1 MKIKAKRLS
10 DTAKLPTYGSEKAA
24 CCDLYADLSDHCI
37 TLNPDVEVRN
47 IGDNKNS
54 PIQRVSIVPHQIVG
68 IAPHETIKIPTG
80 WAFQPPEGYAGFIYA
95 RSGLATKNGLRPSN
109 CVGVCDEDY
118 SGEYIVAVHNDTN
131 EYQFINNGDRIAQL
145 EFRPYE
151 QAEFEEVDELDET
164 ERGVSGFGSTGV

>member
-10 DTAKLPTYGSEKAA
+10 NTAIIPTYGSKCACAA
-24 CCDLYADLSDHCI
+24 DLYCDLRVDKCI
-37 TLNPDVEVRN
+37 DLNPANVDFKHMEYS
-47 IGDNKNS
+47 GDCFD
-54 PIQRVSIVPHQIVG
+54 RVH
-68 IAPHETIKIPTG
+68 IAPHETIKLPTG

-118 SGEYIVAVHNDTN
+118 SGEYIVAIHNDTD
-131 EYQFINNGDRIAQL
+131 EYQFIHAGDRIAQL

-151 QAEFEEVDELDET
+151 KSEFELVDELDKT
-164 ERGVSGFGSTGV
+164 ERGLAGFGSTGV

>member
-10 DTAKLPTYGSEKAA
+10 NTAIIPTYGSKCACAA
-24 CCDLYADLSDHCI
+24 DIYCDLRVDKCCE
-37 TLNPDVEVRN
+37 LNPNADYKHMEVN
-47 IGDNKNS
+47 TDCF
-54 PIQRVSIVPHQIVG
+54 QQLY

-109 CVGVCDEDY
+109 CVGVCDEDFRA
-118 SGEYIVAVHNDTN
+118 EYIVALHNDTDD
-131 EYQFINNGDRIAQL
+131 YQFINNGDRIAQL

-164 ERGVSGFGSTGV
+164 ERGDGGFGSTGV

>member
-24 CCDLYADLSDHCI
+24 CADIYCDLRVDKCI
-37 TLNPDVEVRN
+37 ELNPDADFKHMEVN
-47 IGDNKNS
+47 TDHFE
-54 PIQRVSIVPHQIVG
+54 QVYVS
-68 IAPHETIKIPTG
+68 PHETVKIPTG

-118 SGEYIVAVHNDTN
+118 SGEYIVAVHNDTD
-131 EYQFINNGDRIAQL
+131 EYQFIHAGDRIAQL

-151 QAEFEEVDELDET
+151 QAEFELVDELDKT
-164 ERGVSGFGSTGV
+164 ERGLAGFGSTGL